1 MKILGKPEIPE
12 NLTFDLN
19 SCIIIMLNKYHMNM
33 EQIQLHG
40 IGTQNT
46 TILLVIVG
54 QNPVQ
59 SGNLQNLSKSQVTLE
74 KVPNTQ
80 IRRKQLP
87 S

>member
-1 MKILGKPEIPE
+1 MVEPEIPE

-19 SCIIIMLNKYHMNM
+19 SCIIIMLNNYDMNM

-74 KVPNTQ
+74 NVPNTQ